1 MNRWRQIVIL
11 ISLDFVFMLWRGHS
25 RKKLHYHNRVLS
37 SRFHDWTVDPKT
49 RSLNLWV
56 FINQIH
62 TKKKKKKS
70 SDALRDLAPFV
81 DQPAIWH
88 QPATLLKVALFHRC
102 FSRFLNCSNG
112 TKSHNSCSFGKI
124 GFFSNI
130 FKIHKVIWSTSI
142 NVPLTYTKFN
152 ICLSFWFRLS
162 PERFSN
168 DSEAFLNY
176 SELLSQVD

>member
-62 TKKKKKKS
+62 TWKKKKS
-70 SDALRDLAPFV
+70 SDALLDLAPFV
-81 DQPAIWH
+81 H
-88 QPATLLKVALFHRC
+88 QSATLLKVTLFHRC
-102 FSRFLNCSNG
+102 FSRFSNCSNG

-130 FKIHKVIWSTSI
+130 FKIRTVIWSTSI

-152 ICLSFWFRLS
+152 I
-162 PERFSN
+162 
-168 DSEAFLNY
+168 
-176 SELLSQVD
+176 